1 MVELPS
7 LSFVKRSR
15 ALSMLKAGSVCSYN
29 STYHKEYF
37 LFFFF
42 EMKKDLVSTKTNG
55 LLTMCLWRE
64 GTPSFNI
71 AIIGTPI
78 RIKQIFEQFNEAA
91 QHPG

>member
-1 MVELPS
+1 
-7 LSFVKRSR
+7 
-15 ALSMLKAGSVCSYN
+15 MLKAGSVCSYN
-29 STYHKEYF
+29 STYHKEYIF
-37 LFFFF
+37 YYFFF

-78 RIKQIFEQFNEAA
+78 RIKQICEQFNEAA

>member
-29 STYHKEYF
+29 SPYHKEYF
-37 LFFFF
+37 LLFFF

-78 RIKQIFEQFNEAA
+78 RIKQICEQFNEAA

>member
-1 MVELPS
+1 
-7 LSFVKRSR
+7 
-15 ALSMLKAGSVCSYN
+15 
-29 STYHKEYF
+29 
-37 LFFFF
+37 
-42 EMKKDLVSTKTNG
+42 MKKDLVSTKTNG

-78 RIKQIFEQFNEAA
+78 RIKQICEQFNEAA

>member
-15 ALSMLKAGSVCSYN
+15 ALSMLKAGSVCTTTVRIIKN
-29 STYHKEYF
+29 IFYH
-37 LFFFF
+37 FF

-78 RIKQIFEQFNEAA
+78 RIKQICEQFNEAA